1 VGRILASNTRACRG
15 SAFNAGKGCFY
26 KWVSVC
32 RLELSVSFR
41 IQVSSKF
48 FFFFFNFPYFCC
60 IKISL
65 LLAFIYLFLN
75 NIVQKKTNTL

>member
-1 VGRILASNTRACRG
+1 VGRKLASNTRACRG

-48 FFFFFNFPYFCC
+48 SFFFL
-60 IKISL
+60 ISL
-65 LLAFIYLFLN
+65 IFVVLKYLYYLHLFF
-75 NIVQKKTNTL
+75 

>member
-1 VGRILASNTRACRG
+1 VGRKLASHTRACRG

-48 FFFFFNFPYFCC
+48 FFFFL
-60 IKISL
+60 ISL
-65 LLAFIYLFLN
+65 IFVVLKYLYYLHLFIYF
-75 NIVQKKTNTL
+75 

>member
-1 VGRILASNTRACRG
+1 MGRKLASNTIACRG

-48 FFFFFNFPYFCC
+48 SFFFL
-60 IKISL
+60 ISL
-65 LLAFIYLFLN
+65 IFVVLKYLYYLHLFF
-75 NIVQKKTNTL
+75 

>member
-1 VGRILASNTRACRG
+1 VGRKLASHTRACRG

-48 FFFFFNFPYFCC
+48 FFFL
-60 IKISL
+60 ISL
-65 LLAFIYLFLN
+65 IFVVLKYLYYLHLFIYF
-75 NIVQKKTNTL
+75 

>member
-48 FFFFFNFPYFCC
+48 FFFFL
-60 IKISL
+60 ISL
-65 LLAFIYLFLN
+65 IFVVLKYLYYLHLFIYF
-75 NIVQKKTNTL
+75 

>member
-1 VGRILASNTRACRG
+1 MGRKLASNTRACRG

-48 FFFFFNFPYFCC
+48 FFFFL
-60 IKISL
+60 ISL
-65 LLAFIYLFLN
+65 IFVVLKYLYYLHLFIYF
-75 NIVQKKTNTL
+75 

>member
-1 VGRILASNTRACRG
+1 MGRKLASHTRACRG

-48 FFFFFNFPYFCC
+48 FFFFL
-60 IKISL
+60 ISL
-65 LLAFIYLFLN
+65 IFVVLKYLYYLHLFIYF
-75 NIVQKKTNTL
+75 